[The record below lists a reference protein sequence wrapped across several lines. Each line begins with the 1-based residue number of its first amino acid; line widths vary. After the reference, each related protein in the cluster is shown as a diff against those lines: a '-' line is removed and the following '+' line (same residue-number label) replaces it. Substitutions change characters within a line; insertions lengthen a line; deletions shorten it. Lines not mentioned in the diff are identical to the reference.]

1 VPAGTR
7 AELSRLAG
15 RYLLVACVSGR
26 PSAEAAELVGV
37 EGISYVGNHGLE
49 LDPRRDDL
57 VALVARFRDDVAD
70 EWPLEDKVLS
80 LSFHYRLAEDEEA
93 AMAVLQRVA
102 DRAEAAGLEP
112 RWGRKVLEVRPREAA
127 DKAVAVRTLLTSCD
141 ATRGLYAGDDAT
153 DVDAFRGLLEAG
165 LEHAVRVAVSSPEA
179 PAALIDAADLVV
191 DGPASLLPV
200 VRLL

>member
-1 VPAGTR
+1 
-7 AELSRLAG
+7 
-15 RYLLVACVSGR
+15 
-26 PSAEAAELVGV
+26 
-37 EGISYVGNHGLE
+37 
-49 LDPRRDDL
+49 
-57 VALVARFRDDVAD
+57 VARFRDDVAG

-93 AMAVLQRVA
+93 AVAVLQNVA
-102 DRAEAAGLEP
+102 DRAQAAGLEP

-127 DKAVAVRTLLTSCD
+127 DKAVAVRTLLTSRD

-191 DGPASLLPV
+191 DGPESLLPV
-200 VRLL
+200 IRLL